1 MLVYQ
6 LHCQELILLGV
17 TQDAGYPQ
25 IACQKECCKDVW
37 KDLSLRKYPVS
48 MAITDKNNGKWYLID
63 ATPDM
68 KYQINLFHQITN
80 NEFPYMPEAIIIT
93 HAHIGHYTGLMDLGR
108 EAMNAKNLKIY
119 GSKKFASF
127 ISRNGPWQ
135 QLLKLGNIELKI
147 FSEKEFSL
155 SDNLMISPLKVP
167 HRDEYSDTYA
177 FILKGKQGSA
187 LYIPDIDKWNI
198 WKYDILSIVEQVD
211 IAFVDA
217 TFYSGEE
224 INAKRD
230 ISEIPHPFVIESVKL
245 FNTQSTSFKN
255 KIHFIHLN
263 HTNPLLRNT
272 KEKVEIEA
280 QGYNIGEQ
288 GKLYQF

>member
-155 SDNLMISPLKVP
+155 SDNLMIYPLKVP

>member
-108 EAMNAKNLKIY
+108 EALNAKNLKIY

-177 FILKGKQGSA
+177 FIVKGKQGSA

-198 WKYDILSIVEQVD
+198 WKYNILSVVEQVD

-280 QGYNIGEQ
+280 EGYNIGEQ
-288 GKLYQF
+288 GKLYRF